1 MNQIC
6 KIYEP
11 IIQSQQPLLALGQ
24 CKYYY
29 HINSDV
35 PLFEYSCILYIIF
48 IILHISRCFCHVY
61 FFEYQ

>member
-35 PLFEYSCILYIIF
+35 PLFEYSCILHYIY
-48 IILHISRCFCHVY
+48 HTTYISMLLSCLFL
-61 FFEYQ
+61 